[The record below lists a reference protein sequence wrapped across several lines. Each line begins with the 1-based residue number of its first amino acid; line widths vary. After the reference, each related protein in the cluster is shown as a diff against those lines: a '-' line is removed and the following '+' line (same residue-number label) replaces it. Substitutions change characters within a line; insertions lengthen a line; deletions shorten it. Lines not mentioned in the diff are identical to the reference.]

1 MKATRGWE
9 RTPFHIAR
17 NELAVAEARRAEWCL
32 LRLWDFSP
40 ALRAFEFYP
49 PLEDHVSLTAETFVA
64 GFA

>member
-1 MKATRGWE
+1 
-9 RTPFHIAR
+9 
-17 NELAVAEARRAEWCL
+17 VAEARRAAWCL